1 MRKGILLVFTM
12 LATLIGCGQYDD
24 SELKSDINDLKSRMA
39 ALEQQCK
46 NMNENLTS
54 LQAIVD
60 AIQKQDG
67 IVSVTDLPDGQ
78 GYSVKFV
85 SGKVIYLYNGKNGTD
100 GVTPKISVRKDS
112 DGIYYWTVD
121 GDWLMV
127 DGKKVRAVGLDGKD
141 GQSGDDGKDAVTP
154 QLKIVDGFW
163 YISYDNGKYWT
174 KLGKATGEN
183 GKDGQDGNDGDVF
196 FKSVTV
202 EDGYAV
208 FVMNDSEQTT
218 LRIPIAGVSTVSSIK
233 YVPESLDGVIK
244 VRYSKNGDKYVP
256 EDIPVKFEILP
267 RSAVE
272 YLVKNWKN
280 TLVAKAVYV
289 ASTRAEIGD
298 FVTMNIKDVVLGKDN
313 ILTVTVDASALDSQF
328 FASNTPMMAS
338 LRLTVKVNGDEELS
352 SDYLPLSP
360 LLSYDQIIE
369 YTTVTGE
376 PMDYKNFF
384 RIQRNGSEISLTDS
398 HIGDT
403 WRILVEARPFED
415 NLFSCDF
422 NYYYSNSYN
431 DKLKSLSFVAPIELG
446 LLSFHGC
453 RTLVKADL
461 SNVNTENVTNMNSM
475 FSDCRSL
482 VSLDLSGFDTKNVT
496 NMGYMFFSC
505 SGLTSLDLSVFNTNN
520 AKNMR
525 DMFYKCSGLTSL
537 DLSSFDTRNVTDMS
551 SMFGSCSGL
560 TSLDLSSFDTKNVTD
575 MGQMFGS
582 CSGLTSLD
590 LSSFGTKNVTDM
602 GQMFVL
608 CSAFTSLDLSGF
620 DTKNVTDM
628 GSMFDGCSG
637 LTSLDLSGFDTK
649 NVTNMGR
656 MFDGC
661 RGLTSLDLS
670 EFDTRNV
677 TDMSDM
683 FLSCRGL
690 TSLDLSGF
698 DTRKVTDMGSMFDG
712 CSGLTSLD
720 LSGFDTKNV
729 TMMYSMFGGC
739 SGLTNLDLSS
749 FDTRNVTDMSSMFN
763 GCSALARLDL
773 SEFDTRNATNM
784 VYMFDGCSGLTG
796 LDLSGFDTKNV
807 TMMYRMFG
815 GCSALISLD
824 LSGFDTRNV
833 TNMGYMFFDCKSLIS
848 LNLSGFDTRK
858 VTYMDAMFYG
868 CTNLK
873 EIIMRG
879 CDKKTIEMI
888 SWVKPSGAVI
898 IAD

>member
-1 MRKGILLVFTM
+1 MRKGILLIFTV

-24 SELKSDINDLKSRMA
+24 SELKSDISDLKSRMA
-39 ALEQQCK
+39 ALEKQCK

-121 GDWLMV
+121 GDWLIV

-141 GQSGDDGKDAVTP
+141 GQSGNDGKDAVTP

-233 YVPESLDGVIK
+233 YVPESLDGVVK

-384 RIQRNGSEISLTDS
+384 RIQRNGLEISLTDS

-575 MGQMFGS
+575 MGQMF
-582 CSGLTSLD
+582 
-590 LSSFGTKNVTDM
+590 
-602 GQMFVL
+602 VL

-637 LTSLDLSGFDTK
+637 LTS
-649 NVTNMGR
+649 
-656 MFDGC
+656 
-661 RGLTSLDLS
+661 
-670 EFDTRNV
+670 
-677 TDMSDM
+677 
-683 FLSCRGL
+683 
-690 TSLDLSGF
+690 
-698 DTRKVTDMGSMFDG
+698 
-712 CSGLTSLD
+712 
-720 LSGFDTKNV
+720 
-729 TMMYSMFGGC
+729 
-739 SGLTNLDLSS
+739 
-749 FDTRNVTDMSSMFN
+749 
-763 GCSALARLDL
+763 
-773 SEFDTRNATNM
+773 
-784 VYMFDGCSGLTG
+784 

-898 IAD
+898 ITD

>member
-1 MRKGILLVFTM
+1 MIYKNQNTMRKGILLIFTV

-24 SELKSDINDLKSRMA
+24 SELKSDISDLKSRMA
-39 ALEQQCK
+39 ALEKQCK

-121 GDWLMV
+121 GDWLIV

-141 GQSGDDGKDAVTP
+141 GQSGNDGKDAVTP

-233 YVPESLDGVIK
+233 YVPESLDGVVK

-384 RIQRNGSEISLTDS
+384 
-398 HIGDT
+398 
-403 WRILVEARPFED
+403 
-415 NLFSCDF
+415 
-422 NYYYSNSYN
+422 
-431 DKLKSLSFVAPIELG
+431 
-446 LLSFHGC
+446 
-453 RTLVKADL
+453 
-461 SNVNTENVTNMNSM
+461 
-475 FSDCRSL
+475 
-482 VSLDLSGFDTKNVT
+482 
-496 NMGYMFFSC
+496 
-505 SGLTSLDLSVFNTNN
+505 
-520 AKNMR
+520 
-525 DMFYKCSGLTSL
+525 
-537 DLSSFDTRNVTDMS
+537 
-551 SMFGSCSGL
+551 
-560 TSLDLSSFDTKNVTD
+560 
-575 MGQMFGS
+575 
-582 CSGLTSLD
+582 
-590 LSSFGTKNVTDM
+590 
-602 GQMFVL
+602 
-608 CSAFTSLDLSGF
+608 
-620 DTKNVTDM
+620 
-628 GSMFDGCSG
+628 
-637 LTSLDLSGFDTK
+637 
-649 NVTNMGR
+649 
-656 MFDGC
+656 
-661 RGLTSLDLS
+661 
-670 EFDTRNV
+670 
-677 TDMSDM
+677 
-683 FLSCRGL
+683 
-690 TSLDLSGF
+690 
-698 DTRKVTDMGSMFDG
+698 
-712 CSGLTSLD
+712 
-720 LSGFDTKNV
+720 
-729 TMMYSMFGGC
+729 
-739 SGLTNLDLSS
+739 
-749 FDTRNVTDMSSMFN
+749 
-763 GCSALARLDL
+763 
-773 SEFDTRNATNM
+773 
-784 VYMFDGCSGLTG
+784 
-796 LDLSGFDTKNV
+796 
-807 TMMYRMFG
+807 
-815 GCSALISLD
+815 
-824 LSGFDTRNV
+824 
-833 TNMGYMFFDCKSLIS
+833 
-848 LNLSGFDTRK
+848 
-858 VTYMDAMFYG
+858 
-868 CTNLK
+868 
-873 EIIMRG
+873 
-879 CDKKTIEMI
+879 
-888 SWVKPSGAVI
+888 
-898 IAD
+898 

>member
-1 MRKGILLVFTM
+1 MRKGILLIFTV

-39 ALEQQCK
+39 ALEKQCK

-121 GDWLMV
+121 GDWLIV

-141 GQSGDDGKDAVTP
+141 GQSGNDGKDAVTP
-154 QLKIVDGFW
+154 QLKIENGFW
-163 YISYDNGKYWT
+163 YISYDNGNSWN

-183 GKDGQDGNDGDVF
+183 GKDGQDGDGF

-233 YVPESLDGVIK
+233 YVPESLDGVVK

-384 RIQRNGSEISLTDS
+384 RIQRNGLEISLTDS

-422 NYYYSNSYN
+422 NY
-431 DKLKSLSFVAPIELG
+431 P
-446 LLSFHGC
+446 
-453 RTLVKADL
+453 
-461 SNVNTENVTNMNSM
+461 
-475 FSDCRSL
+475 
-482 VSLDLSGFDTKNVT
+482 
-496 NMGYMFFSC
+496 
-505 SGLTSLDLSVFNTNN
+505 
-520 AKNMR
+520 
-525 DMFYKCSGLTSL
+525 
-537 DLSSFDTRNVTDMS
+537 
-551 SMFGSCSGL
+551 
-560 TSLDLSSFDTKNVTD
+560 
-575 MGQMFGS
+575 
-582 CSGLTSLD
+582 
-590 LSSFGTKNVTDM
+590 
-602 GQMFVL
+602 
-608 CSAFTSLDLSGF
+608 
-620 DTKNVTDM
+620 
-628 GSMFDGCSG
+628 
-637 LTSLDLSGFDTK
+637 
-649 NVTNMGR
+649 
-656 MFDGC
+656 
-661 RGLTSLDLS
+661 
-670 EFDTRNV
+670 
-677 TDMSDM
+677 
-683 FLSCRGL
+683 
-690 TSLDLSGF
+690 
-698 DTRKVTDMGSMFDG
+698 
-712 CSGLTSLD
+712 
-720 LSGFDTKNV
+720 
-729 TMMYSMFGGC
+729 
-739 SGLTNLDLSS
+739 
-749 FDTRNVTDMSSMFN
+749 
-763 GCSALARLDL
+763 
-773 SEFDTRNATNM
+773 
-784 VYMFDGCSGLTG
+784 
-796 LDLSGFDTKNV
+796 
-807 TMMYRMFG
+807 
-815 GCSALISLD
+815 
-824 LSGFDTRNV
+824 
-833 TNMGYMFFDCKSLIS
+833 
-848 LNLSGFDTRK
+848 
-858 VTYMDAMFYG
+858 
-868 CTNLK
+868 
-873 EIIMRG
+873 
-879 CDKKTIEMI
+879 
-888 SWVKPSGAVI
+888 
-898 IAD
+898 